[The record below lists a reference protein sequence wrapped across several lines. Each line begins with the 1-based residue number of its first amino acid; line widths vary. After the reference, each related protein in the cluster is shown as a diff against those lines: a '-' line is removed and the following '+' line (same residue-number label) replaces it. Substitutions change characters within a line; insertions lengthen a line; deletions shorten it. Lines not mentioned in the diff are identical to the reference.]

1 MGCPDRRRRQEGDI
15 GLVTRVVVVLY
26 FLEAGLMLV
35 VVPWTR
41 FWDRNYFV
49 ELQPLLETALTT
61 PVVRGSVS
69 GLGLIC
75 VGAALVELRD
85 GLRGWIRGRADGRV
99 TSRRRS
105 SEVSRPELREEV
117 CPPAS

>member
-1 MGCPDRRRRQEGDI
+1 MGCPVRRRRQEGDI

-49 ELQPLLETALTT
+49 EFQPLLETALTT
-61 PVVRGSVS
+61 PIIRGSVS
-69 GLGLIC
+69 GLGLVC

-85 GLRGWIRGRADGRV
+85 GLRGWIRGRADRQV
-99 TSRRRS
+99 TSHRRL

-117 CPPAS
+117 CPPSS